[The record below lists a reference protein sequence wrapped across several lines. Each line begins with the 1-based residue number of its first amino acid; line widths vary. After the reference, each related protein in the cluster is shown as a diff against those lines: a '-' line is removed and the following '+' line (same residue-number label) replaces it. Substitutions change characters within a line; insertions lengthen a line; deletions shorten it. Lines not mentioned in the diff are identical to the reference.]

1 MSSRLP
7 VFAEATERLSS
18 LADDGDDGLPV

>member
-7 VFAEATERLSS
+7 VFAEATELLSS